1 MDERMGKREGGMV
14 EGWDGRKERREEE
27 GRQDGVEEGVG
38 GEKEERGEGEL
49 GEQGGKEG
57 TAPRLRK
64 CAPAARPSSTS
75 ENSSQVT
82 LTRRCPS
89 P

>member
-14 EGWDGRKERREEE
+14 EGWTGERRE
-27 GRQDGVEEGVG
+27 GRKRAVTGRGWRRAG

-57 TAPRLRK
+57 TAPWVQEVRTGCKAL
-64 CAPAARPSSTS
+64 
-75 ENSSQVT
+75 
-82 LTRRCPS
+82 
-89 P
+89 